1 MINAKEFWTKRFSE
15 HMKETSRYLKYIFN
29 GHIAVAMLF
38 FISALAYYY
47 QQWLQ
52 DLPDGFPTAWVIA
65 LAFGFMASYSPVRT
79 LLQEPDLVFL
89 LPAEYQLD
97 DYFRRC
103 LYYSFIVQLYVVFLI
118 SAALGPLYF
127 ASYPELGT
135 QYYLM
140 MIGVVLVI
148 KVWNM
153 MSNWWM
159 LKERNPQSRQMDQLV
174 KMFINVTIFFFLA
187 QGEWVYASIATI
199 LLAGVVLYTYTLS
212 RKKAGLVWD
221 LLVEKDQQRMR
232 TFYRIA
238 NMFTDVPHLKN
249 TVKKRHTLVRLLT
262 QAITYKQDNAFSYL
276 YRITFIRSS
285 DYLGMYARL
294 VIIGGLAIWFVPNV
308 WVKVAF
314 AILFLYL
321 SAFQMMTLWNHHRT
335 IAWLDLYPVN
345 KKWKEQAMLR
355 WLQKIMLF
363 QTFLFGLL
371 FLFQWNLMGLVLVW
385 VGGSAFSYI
394 FVNSYVKQKL
404 T

>member
-1 MINAKEFWTKRFSE
+1 MINSREFWTRRFSE

-52 DLPDGFPTAWVIA
+52 DLPEDFPTAWIIA
-65 LAFGFMASYSPVRT
+65 AAFGFMASYSPVRT

-89 LPAEYQLD
+89 LPAEYQLG
-97 DYFRRC
+97 DYFKRC
-103 LYYSFIVQLYVVFLI
+103 LYYSYFVQLYVIFLI

-127 ASYPELGT
+127 ASYPQLGT
-135 QYYLM
+135 QHYLM
-140 MIGVVLVI
+140 MIGIVLIV

-153 MSNWWM
+153 ISNWWM
-159 LKERNPQSRQMDQLV
+159 LKERNPRTRFVDQVV
-174 KMFINVTIFFFLA
+174 KALLNIAIFYFLA
-187 QGEWVYASIATI
+187 QGEWIFASIITV
-199 LLAGVVLYTYTLS
+199 LLVGVVMYTYTLA
-212 RKKAGLVWD
+212 RRKAGLAWD

-249 TVKKRHTLVRLLT
+249 TVKKRHALVTALVKGMAYR
-262 QAITYKQDNAFSYL
+262 QDQTFAYL

-285 DYLGMYARL
+285 DYLGMYLRL
-294 VIIGGLAIWFVPNV
+294 IVIGGLAIWFVPNI
-308 WVKVAF
+308 WVKISF

-335 IAWLDLYPVN
+335 IAWLDLYPVKN
-345 KKWKEQAMLR
+345 EWKKKALLT
-355 WLQKIMLF
+355 WLQQIMFF

-371 FLFQWNLMGLVLVW
+371 FLAQWNLLGLVIVW
-385 VGGSAFSYI
+385 IGGSVFSYLFI
-394 FVNSYVKQKL
+394 QSYVNQKL

>member
-15 HMKETSRYLKYIFN
+15 HTKETSRYLKYIFN

-52 DLPDGFPTAWVIA
+52 DLPEDFPTAWIIA
-65 LAFGFMASYSPVRT
+65 VAFGFMVSYSPVRT
-79 LLQEPDLVFL
+79 LLKEPDLVFL
-89 LPAEYQLD
+89 LPAEYQLG
-97 DYFRRC
+97 DYFKRC
-103 LYYSFIVQLYVVFLI
+103 LIYSYVVQLYVIFVL

-135 QYYLM
+135 QYYIM
-140 MIGVVLVI
+140 MIGIVLII

-159 LKERNPQSRQMDQLV
+159 LKERNPRARLIDQLV
-174 KMFINVTIFFFLA
+174 KAVLNIAIFYFLS
-187 QGEWVYASIATI
+187 QGEWIFASIVTV
-199 LLAGVVLYTYTLS
+199 LLVAVVLYTYS
-212 RKKAGLVWD
+212 VSKQKAGLVWD

-249 TVKKRHTLVRLLT
+249 TVKKRHTLVRILVEG
-262 QAITYKQDNAFSYL
+262 IPYRQDKTFSYL
-276 YRITFIRSS
+276 YKITFIRSS
-285 DYLGMYARL
+285 DYLGMYIRL
-294 VIIGGLAIWFVPNV
+294 IVIGGLAIWFVSNL
-308 WVKVAF
+308 WVKVIF

-335 IAWLDLYPVN
+335 IAWLDLYPV
-345 KKWKEQAMLR
+345 KKEWKQKAILQ
-355 WLQKIMLF
+355 WLQQIILF

-371 FLFQWNLMGLVLVW
+371 FLFQWNLVGLVFVW
-385 VGGSAFSYI
+385 MGGSLFSYLFI
-394 FVNSYVKQKL
+394 QTYVKKKL

>member
-52 DLPDGFPTAWVIA
+52 ELPDGFPTAWIIA
-65 LAFGFMASYSPVRT
+65 FAFGFMASYSPVRT

-103 LYYSFIVQLYVVFLI
+103 LYYSFIVQLYVIFLI

-159 LKERNPQSRQMDQLV
+159 LKERNPRSRLLDQLV
-174 KMFINVTIFFFLA
+174 KMIINVTIFFFLA
-187 QGEWVYASIATI
+187 QGEWIYASAVTI
-199 LLAGVVLYTYTLS
+199 LLVVIVLYTYALS
-212 RKKAGLVWD
+212 RKKAGLAWD

-262 QAITYKQDNAFSYL
+262 QAISYKQNSTFTYL

-285 DYLGMYARL
+285 DYLGMYIRL
-294 VIIGGLAIWFVPNV
+294 VVIGGLAIWFVPNV

-335 IAWLDLYPVN
+335 IAWLSLYPVN
-345 KKWKEQAMLR
+345 KKWKEQAMLQ
-355 WLQKIMLF
+355 WLQQIMLF

-371 FLFQWNLMGLVLVW
+371 FIFQWNPIGLVVVW
-385 VGGSAFSYI
+385 IGGSAFSYI
-394 FVNSYVKQKL
+394 FVRSYVKQKL

>member
-52 DLPDGFPTAWVIA
+52 ELPEDFPTAWIIA
-65 LAFGFMASYSPVRT
+65 IAFGFMASYSPVRT

-89 LPAEYQLD
+89 LPAEYQLG
-97 DYFRRC
+97 DYFTRC
-103 LYYSFIVQLYVVFLI
+103 LYYSYVVQLYVIFLI

-140 MIGVVLVI
+140 MIGVVLIV

-153 MSNWWM
+153 VSNWWM
-159 LKERNPQSRQMDQLV
+159 LKERNPRTRAIDQLV
-174 KMFINVTIFFFLA
+174 KALLNVAIFYFFA
-187 QGEWVYASIATI
+187 QGEWVYASIVTI
-199 LLAGVVLYTYTLS
+199 MLVGVVLYTYTIS
-212 RKKAGLVWD
+212 KRKAGLAWD
-221 LLVEKDQQRMR
+221 LLVSKDQQRMR

-249 TVKKRHTLVRLLT
+249 TVKKRHAIVRALVNGIPYR
-262 QAITYKQDNAFSYL
+262 QEKTYSYL

-285 DYLGMYARL
+285 DYLGMYLRL
-294 VIIGGLAIWFVPNV
+294 IAIGGLAIWFVPNV

-335 IAWLDLYPVN
+335 IAWLDLYPV
-345 KKWKEQAMLR
+345 KKEWKEEALLS
-355 WLQKIMLF
+355 WLKQIMLF
-363 QTFLFGLL
+363 QTFVFGLL
-371 FLFQWNLMGLVLVW
+371 FIFQWNLLGLVLVW
-385 VGGSAFSYI
+385 VGGSIFSYVFI
-394 FVNSYVKQKL
+394 HSYVKQKL

>member
-15 HMKETSRYLKYIFN
+15 HTKETSRYLKYIFN

-52 DLPDGFPTAWVIA
+52 DLPEDFPTAWIIA
-65 LAFGFMASYSPVRT
+65 VAFGFMASYSPVRT
-79 LLQEPDLVFL
+79 LLKEPDLVFL
-89 LPAEYQLD
+89 LPAEYQLG
-97 DYFRRC
+97 DYFKRC
-103 LYYSFIVQLYVVFLI
+103 LIYSYVVQLYVIFVL

-140 MIGVVLVI
+140 MIGIVLII

-159 LKERNPQSRQMDQLV
+159 LKERNPRARLIDQLV
-174 KMFINVTIFFFLA
+174 KAVLNIAIFYFLS
-187 QGEWVYASIATI
+187 QGEWIFASIVTV
-199 LLAGVVLYTYTLS
+199 LLVAVVLYTYS
-212 RKKAGLVWD
+212 VSKQKAGLVWD

-249 TVKKRHTLVRLLT
+249 TVKKRHTLVRILVEG
-262 QAITYKQDNAFSYL
+262 IPYRQDKTFSYL
-276 YRITFIRSS
+276 YKITFIRSS
-285 DYLGMYARL
+285 DYLGMYIRL
-294 VIIGGLAIWFVPNV
+294 IVIGGLAIWFVSNL
-308 WVKVAF
+308 WVKVIF

-335 IAWLDLYPVN
+335 IAWLDLYPV
-345 KKWKEQAMLR
+345 KKEWKQKAILQ
-355 WLQKIMLF
+355 WLQQIILF

-371 FLFQWNLMGLVLVW
+371 FLFQWNLVGLVFVW
-385 VGGSAFSYI
+385 MGGSLFSYLFI
-394 FVNSYVKQKL
+394 QTYVKKKL